1 MNEPNGNGNV
11 NFTFE
16 AEDVSLNDSDKF
28 GETSKDVNFVVLN
41 EMESPPPPAQS
52 PNTDKPR
59 RTIADASIVSHH
71 DPAEFLTEKY
81 MEDHYNFDNLK
92 TENVLRSTAHYIRK
106 YYTPSPRCGLAYLY
120 KRIPFIKWI
129 QEYNVKEDFVKDLVA
144 GLTVTFFE

>member
-1 MNEPNGNGNV
+1 M
-11 NFTFE
+11 
-16 AEDVSLNDSDKF
+16 SLNDSVSKF

-41 EMESPPPPAQS
+41 EMEPPPPPAQ
-52 PNTDKPR
+52 PPTTEKPR

>member
-1 MNEPNGNGNV
+1 MDQPNGHV

-16 AEDVSLNDSDKF
+16 DVSLDDSEKLR
-28 GETSKDVNFVVLN
+28 ESPQNVSFVVLDENLTDADKNVSQN
-41 EMESPPPPAQS
+41 EAVPMEKQ
-52 PNTDKPR
+52 R

-106 YYTPSPRCGLAYLY
+106 YYTPSPRCGLSYLY

-144 GLTVTFFE
+144 GLTVYFRC